1 MPLHGFVYT
10 RALIFILGTMGPSRD
25 FVKNVN
31 SPFVYAESVL
41 GAALISVGHCHGSWP
56 IPVYLIFMHLIGKI
70 SLWVGEQHDYCRS
83 NGVPEST
90 HVKILRSAGFWTR
103 ESYTKADSAPRIGF
117 LTADIIGEKYTKHI

>member
-1 MPLHGFVYT
+1 MRPILVIRAYCTQNPVHYHSSMMPLHGFVYT

-56 IPVYLIFMHLIGKI
+56 IPVYLMLMHLVGKI
-70 SLWVGEQHDYCRS
+70 SLWVGEQHDYCQ
-83 NGVPEST
+83 
-90 HVKILRSAGFWTR
+90 
-103 ESYTKADSAPRIGF
+103 
-117 LTADIIGEKYTKHI
+117 